1 MAGSRGQQSAGQPV
15 RQSSWANMCVCKRRG
30 AAIAGLSIDACCCPS
45 CLLPQLCRNALKCG
59 TPPELTAALPGV
71 TEVKLFLGGRV
82 VCGRLTKQELVDLAA
97 AAGATVTVVGEGRK
111 CGMTVL

>member
-1 MAGSRGQQSAGQPV
+1 
-15 RQSSWANMCVCKRRG
+15 
-30 AAIAGLSIDACCCPS
+30 
-45 CLLPQLCRNALKCG
+45 LLPQLCRNALKCG

-97 AAGATVTVVGEGRK
+97 AAGMSVVLPTAQGLEILGA
-111 CGMTVL
+111 GIPAAPL